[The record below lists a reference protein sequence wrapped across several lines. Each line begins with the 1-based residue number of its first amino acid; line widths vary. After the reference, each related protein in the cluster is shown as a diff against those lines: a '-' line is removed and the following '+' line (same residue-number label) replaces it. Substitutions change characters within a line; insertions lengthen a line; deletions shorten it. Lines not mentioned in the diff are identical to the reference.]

1 MLIEL
6 FIAARLNSAANSL
19 RRLQPDIFDTN
30 ARTVDA
36 VERGLDRLYY
46 RIHKKKFEKMRIEEQ
61 LGEVPKTPRE
71 FQIPSEDDP
80 YHGSHLWI

>member
-6 FIAARLNSAANSL
+6 FIASRLSRSADSL
-19 RRLQPDIFDTN
+19 RKLEPDTFDTN

-36 VERGLDRLYY
+36 VGRGLDRLYY

-61 LGEVPKTPRE
+61 LGEIPTTPRE
-71 FQIPSEDDP
+71 VDMPFEN
-80 YHGSHLWI
+80 